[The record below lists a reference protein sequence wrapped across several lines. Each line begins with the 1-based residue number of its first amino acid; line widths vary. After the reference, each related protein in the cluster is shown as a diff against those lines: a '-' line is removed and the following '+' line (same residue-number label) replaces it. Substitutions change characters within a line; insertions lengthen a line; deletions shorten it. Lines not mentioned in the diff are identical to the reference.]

1 MCSVSYMSNMDKP
14 QRKQLVAKATAVKEI
29 PEGKK
34 IVRRPEYDEAFKKII
49 DSPEK
54 IFKVEVE
61 GRTVKSMYA
70 PFSMRVRSYNKKPDR
85 KFNAQL
91 RVRSKEIY
99 VIKVDRKD

>member
-1 MCSVSYMSNMDKP
+1 MSDLNKPKRARLSVKTTP
-14 QRKQLVAKATAVKEI
+14 VKEV

-34 IVRRPEYDEAFKKII
+34 IARRPEYDEAFNKIM

-61 GRTVKSMYA
+61 GRTVKTMYA
-70 PFSMRVRSYNKKPDR
+70 PFASRVKAYNRKSDR

-91 RVRSKEIY
+91 KVRSKEIY
-99 VIKVDRKD
+99 IVKLAKSN

>member
-1 MCSVSYMSNMDKP
+1 MSNMNKP
-14 QRKQLVAKATAVKEI
+14 KVKRLEVKATPVKEI
-29 PEGKK
+29 PEGRK
-34 IVRRPEYDEAFKKII
+34 IARRPEYDEVFKKIM

-70 PFSMRVRSYNKKPDR
+70 PFMMRVRSYNKKPDR

-91 RVRSKEIY
+91 KVRSKEIY
-99 VIKVDRKD
+99 IVKSERKD

>member
-1 MCSVSYMSNMDKP
+1 MSDMNKTK
-14 QRKQLVAKATAVKEI
+14 RKRLVVKATAVKEI

-34 IVRRPEYDEAFKKII
+34 IVRRPEYDEAFKKVIE
-49 DSPEK
+49 SPEK

-70 PFSMRVRSYNKKPDR
+70 PFAMRVKSYNKKPDR

-99 VIKVDRKD
+99 VVKVNRKD

>member
-1 MCSVSYMSNMDKP
+1 MPNMDKP
-14 QRKQLVAKATAVKEI
+14 KRKRLVVKATPVKEM

-34 IVRRPEYDEAFKKII
+34 IVRRPEYDEVFQKII

-54 IFKVEVE
+54 MFKVEVE

-70 PFSMRVRSYNKKPDR
+70 PFTMRVRSYNKKPDR

-91 RVRSKEIY
+91 KVRSKEIY
-99 VIKVDRKD
+99 IVKVDRKD

>member
-1 MCSVSYMSNMDKP
+1 MPDMNKT
-14 QRKQLVAKATAVKEI
+14 KKKTLVVKATPVKEL
-29 PEGKK
+29 PAGRK
-34 IVRRPEYDEAFKKII
+34 IARRPEYDEVFKKII

-54 IFKVEVE
+54 MFKVEVE

-70 PFSMRVRSYNKKPDR
+70 PFSIRVKSYNKSPDR

-99 VIKVDRKD
+99 IVKVDRTD

>member
-1 MCSVSYMSNMDKP
+1 MSNMDKP
-14 QRKQLVAKATAVKEI
+14 KRKRLVVKATPVKEV

-34 IVRRPEYDEAFKKII
+34 IVRRPEYDEVFKKII

-54 IFKVEVE
+54 MFKVEVE

-70 PFSMRVRSYNKKPDR
+70 PFSMRVKAYNKKPDR

-99 VIKVDRKD
+99 IVKVDRKD